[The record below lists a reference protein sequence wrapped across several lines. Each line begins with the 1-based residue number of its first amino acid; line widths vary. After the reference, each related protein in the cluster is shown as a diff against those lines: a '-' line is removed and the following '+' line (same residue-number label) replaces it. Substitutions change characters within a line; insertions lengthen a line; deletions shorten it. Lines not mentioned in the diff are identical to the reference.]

1 MSTFFQISFWK
12 VPCFFCYLLIILCFF
27 PQSVFCETMSIQGD
41 KVTLKS
47 SPDQKSKTLWEYGD
61 GFPVEV
67 LKKQG
72 DWLMVKDFENDSGW
86 IHRSRLQ
93 KGQQVIVKANKDEDK
108 IINVRSGPSTADAV
122 VANAHY
128 GVVFTALQRKE
139 QWLQVR
145 HVSGITG
152 WVNIGLVWGL

>member
-1 MSTFFQISFWK
+1 MTTNFWIFSRK
-12 VPCFFCYLLIILCFF
+12 VPNFFFGLLFIVCIYPKNAC
-27 PQSVFCETMSIQGD
+27 CETMSIQGD
-41 KVTLKS
+41 NVILKS
-47 SPDQKSKTLWEYGD
+47 SPDHKAKTLWEYGN

-86 IHRSRLQ
+86 IHKSRLK

-108 IINVRSGPSTADAV
+108 TINVRSGPSTADAV

-128 GVVFTALQRKE
+128 GVVFTALKKKE

-145 HVSGITG
+145 HESGMTG
-152 WVNIGLVWGL
+152 WVNVSLVWGL